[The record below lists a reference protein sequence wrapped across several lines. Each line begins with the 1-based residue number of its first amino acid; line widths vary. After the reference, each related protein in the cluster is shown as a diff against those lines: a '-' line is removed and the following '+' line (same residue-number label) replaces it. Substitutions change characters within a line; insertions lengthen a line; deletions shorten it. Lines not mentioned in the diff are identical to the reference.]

1 MTDEIRVSETEKM
14 REAINEYRG
23 ISSLSFLSTICCET

>member
-23 ISSLSFLSTICCET
+23 TFKSQFFINNLL